1 MITPLVLLEPTRE
14 GVPDLELV
22 SPKGNYSLTD
32 CSSRPLHHTTICM
45 HPMEGIFLLK
55 YDIWAK
61 ILSVVTDFKSSNW
74 MPWDESEEAV
84 SLS

>member
-1 MITPLVLLEPTRE
+1 
-14 GVPDLELV
+14 
-22 SPKGNYSLTD
+22 
-32 CSSRPLHHTTICM
+32 M
-45 HPMEGIFLLK
+45 HPMEGVFILK

-74 MPWDESEEAV
+74 MPWGESEKAV

>member
-1 MITPLVLLEPTRE
+1 M
-14 GVPDLELV
+14 ELV
-22 SPKGNYSLTD
+22 FPTGNYSLTH
-32 CSSRPLHHTTICM
+32 CYSRLLHYTAICM
-45 HPMEGIFLLK
+45 HPMEGVFILK

-74 MPWDESEEAV
+74 MSWGESEKAV

>member
-1 MITPLVLLEPTRE
+1 
-14 GVPDLELV
+14 
-22 SPKGNYSLTD
+22 
-32 CSSRPLHHTTICM
+32 M
-45 HPMEGIFLLK
+45 HPMEAIFLLK